1 MYFEARLSGVLSSY
15 YPQFYS
21 KFVLNIYDFAV
32 KKPFFYHYYHSS
44 ITPSITIKLFVSMI
58 VNINSDRSDRI
69 K

>member
-44 ITPSITIKLFVSMI
+44 ITPSITI
-58 VNINSDRSDRI
+58 
-69 K
+69 